1 MQPLSKKE
9 EGYFDKLIRYTRTL
23 LRGGGV
29 PALYGGL
36 GFLLVAGGA
45 AYLAS
50 SWNTTPAFGVI
61 EGAGVLMIVLAHRQR
76 IAEIQAGALAFGMK
90 VEAKIVPE
98 DEAVSLLGKGWE
110 YVDALPSGRL
120 VVIKRTPKP

>member
-1 MQPLSKKE
+1 L
-9 EGYFDKLIRYTRTL
+9 R
-23 LRGGGV
+23 RGGGV
-29 PALYGGL
+29 PALFGGL

-61 EGAGVLMIVLAHRQR
+61 EVAGVLMISLGHRQR
-76 IAEIQAGALAFGMK
+76 MAEIQAGALTLGTK

-98 DEAVSLLGKGWE
+98 EEAVSLLGKGWE

-120 VVIKRTPKP
+120 VVIKRTPKDRKSVV